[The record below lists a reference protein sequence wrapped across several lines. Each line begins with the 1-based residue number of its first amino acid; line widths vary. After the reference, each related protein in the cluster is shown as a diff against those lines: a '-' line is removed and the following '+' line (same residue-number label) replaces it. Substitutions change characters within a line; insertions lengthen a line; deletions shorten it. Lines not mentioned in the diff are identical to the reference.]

1 MAMTDAATLAV
12 IKSNNQQ
19 GVEAEI
25 RRTQFS
31 RKHITLAYVTDTWY
45 IKDHTETVPTF
56 VELTDQEEYEPPFEI
71 RGINLDHGTN
81 TKDIIVYDTK
91 FNSVSF
97 YQIQERFNTNQVH
110 PVSPTK
116 VYLDNS
122 ATTATMIHLHG

>member
-1 MAMTDAATLAV
+1 MAMTDTTTLAI

-31 RKHITLAYVTDTWY
+31 RKHITLYYTGAEWQ
-45 IKDHTETVPTF
+45 IKDHTEATPAF
-56 VELTDQEEYEPPFEI
+56 AALSSQSAYEPPFEI
-71 RGINLDHGTN
+71 RGVNLDHSTD
-81 TKDIIVYDTK
+81 TKQIIEYDTK

-97 YQIQERFNTNQVH
+97 YEIAERLNTNQIH

-116 VYLDNS
+116 VHLAGS
-122 ATTATMIHLHG
+122 ATTATLIHLHG